1 MESGTGSTGNAEACR
16 GAKSRRS
23 FLGLHL
29 NTFTQAGF
37 LAAVERSL
45 RTRDPLRISFL
56 NPFYARVAAE
66 DERLRA
72 VMNRFDV
79 LQADGWGV
87 ILGARLR
94 GVRIK
99 ERVAIEDFER
109 PFFGHL
115 ARQGAGLFLFGS
127 EPGMAE
133 KAAATLEQA
142 FPGLR
147 VVGTQHGWL
156 DVDRGHPGRFDEEDE
171 RAVVDLVNA
180 SGADVLLVGLPT
192 PLQQDFV
199 VTYGSQ
205 LDAPIVM
212 TVGAYFD
219 HLAER
224 LDWYPRWMDRLRLDW
239 LYRLYREPARLR
251 KRYTV
256 GMAQYAWCVLRET
269 VRPIGASDG

>member
-1 MESGTGSTGNAEACR
+1 MDVGNAEGCR
-16 GAKSRRS
+16 RAKSRRP

-29 NTFTQAGF
+29 NTFTQDEF
-37 LAAVERSL
+37 LAAIERAL
-45 RTRDPLRISFL
+45 KDREPLRISFL
-56 NPFYARVAAE
+56 NPFYARVAAK
-66 DERLRA
+66 DARLRA
-72 VMNRFDV
+72 SMNSFDV

-87 ILGARLR
+87 IVGARLR
-94 GVRIK
+94 GVRIR

-109 PFFGHL
+109 PFFEHL
-115 ARQGAGLFLFGS
+115 AREGSGLFLFGS

-133 KAAATLEQA
+133 KAAATLVQG

-147 VVGTQHGWL
+147 IVGTQHGWL
-156 DVDRGHPGRFDEEDE
+156 DVDRGHPGTFHVEDE
-171 RAVVDLVNA
+171 RAVVEAVNA

-199 VTYGSQ
+199 VTNGPR
-205 LDAPIVM
+205 LDAPVVM

-256 GMAQYAWCVLRET
+256 GMLQYGWCVLRET
-269 VRPIGASDG
+269 VRPIGATDG

>member
-1 MESGTGSTGNAEACR
+1 LDTSSTSNADTCR
-16 GAKSRRS
+16 RAKSRRS
-23 FLGLHL
+23 FLGLYL
-29 NTFTQAGF
+29 NTFTQDEF
-37 LAAVERSL
+37 LASIERSL
-45 RTRDPLRISFL
+45 RARDALRISFL
-56 NPFYARVAAE
+56 NPFYARVAATNAP
-66 DERLRA
+66 LRA
-72 VMNRFDV
+72 AMNSFDV

-87 ILGARLR
+87 ILAARIC

-109 PFFGHL
+109 PFFEQL
-115 ARQGAGLFLFGS
+115 ARTGSSLFLFGS
-127 EPGMAE
+127 EPGMAA
-133 KAAATLEQA
+133 KAAATLERS

-147 VVGTQHGWL
+147 VAGTQHGWL
-156 DVDRGHPGRFDEEDE
+156 DVERGHPGTFAVDDEI
-171 RAVVDLVNA
+171 AVVDLVNA
-180 SGADVLLVGLPT
+180 SGADAVLVGLPT

-199 VTYGSQ
+199 VTYGAR

-251 KRYTV
+251 KRYTL
-256 GMAQYAWCVLRET
+256 GMLQFARHVLRER
-269 VRPIGASDG
+269 VHPIEAPDG